1 MRIKKL
7 LLTLVAL
14 IVLLPIVLTA
24 LYSFFPKTEIAALLK
39 SRNNF
44 DPSVWMPLTLS
55 PSMASLSQHYTVLI
69 EDPAVLRLLCNSLL
83 YTLATL
89 VLQAVFIPMFS
100 FALAKMRFF
109 GRGLLSFLVVCLMI
123 LPFQVTMAPNV
134 LTLRYLG
141 LLGSPWA
148 VILPMA
154 FAPFY
159 IFLLR
164 QFMLALPS
172 EMLEAS
178 AVDGAGALRT
188 FLWIALPPC
197 RPVLGAAAAL
207 SFADLWN
214 MVEQPLLY
222 LSGRDDLMPLS
233 VMFNQLSE
241 KNAEIAFAGAT
252 LYIIPAVLVYLYF
265 QKDIEAGIQLSE
277 LK

>member
-1 MRIKKL
+1 MRIKRL

-14 IVLLPIVLTA
+14 ILLLPIVMTC
-24 LYSFFPKTEIAALLK
+24 LYSFFPKTEISTFLK
-39 SRNNF
+39 SRNNY
-44 DPSVWMPLTLS
+44 DPEVFMPFELS
-55 PSMASLSQHYTVLI
+55 PSVFSLAQHYTVLVQ
-69 EDPAVLRLLCNSLL
+69 DASVLRLLCNSLF
-83 YTLATL
+83 YTLTTL
-89 VLQAVFIPMFS
+89 ALQTLIIPMFS
-100 FALAKMRFF
+100 FALAKMRFR
-109 GRGLLSFLVVCLMI
+109 GRNALSFLIVCLMI

-134 LTLRYLG
+134 LTLKALG
-141 LLGSPWA
+141 LLGSVWA

-159 IFLLR
+159 VFLLR
-164 QFMLALPS
+164 QFMVALPT
-172 EMLEAS
+172 EMLEAA
-178 AVDGAGALRT
+178 AVDGASALRT
-188 FLWIALPPC
+188 FFFIALPPC
-197 RPVLGAAAAL
+197 RPVLGAALAL

>member
-1 MRIKKL
+1 MRIKRL
-7 LLTLVAL
+7 LLTIIAL

-24 LYSFFPKTEIAALLK
+24 LYSFFPKAEISALLK

-44 DPSVWMPLTLS
+44 DPSAWMPLTLS
-55 PSMASLSQHYTVLI
+55 PSMVSLSQHYTVLV

-89 VLQAVFIPMFS
+89 LLQALFIPMFA

-134 LTLRYLG
+134 LTLRFLG

-164 QFMLALPS
+164 QFMLALPN

-188 FLWIALPPC
+188 FFLIALPPC

-222 LSGRDDLMPLS
+222 LSGHDDLMPLS

-265 QKDIEAGIQLSE
+265 QKDIETGIQLSE

>member
-1 MRIKKL
+1 MRIKKW

-44 DPSVWMPLTLS
+44 DLSVWMPLTLS
-55 PSMASLSQHYTVLI
+55 PSMVSLSQHYTVLI
-69 EDPAVLRLLCNSLL
+69 EDPAVLKLLCNSLL

-89 VLQAVFIPMFS
+89 VLQALFIPMFS

-154 FAPFY
+154 FSPFY

-188 FLWIALPPC
+188 FFWIALPPC
-197 RPVLGAAAAL
+197 RPVLGAAVAL

-222 LSGRDDLMPLS
+222 LSGHDDLMPLS

>member
-1 MRIKKL
+1 MRIRRFFLSALAIL
-7 LLTLVAL
+7 L
-14 IVLLPIVLTA
+14 LLPIVMTC
-24 LYSFFPKTEIAALLK
+24 LYSFFPKTEISAFLA
-39 SRNNF
+39 SRNNY
-44 DPSVWMPLTLS
+44 DLNTWMPFELS
-55 PSMASLSQHYTVLI
+55 PSVFSLRQHYTILI
-69 EDPAVLRLLCNSLL
+69 EDPMVLRLLCNSLF
-83 YTLATL
+83 YTIVTLA
-89 VLQAVFIPMFS
+89 LQALFIPMLAFC
-100 FALAKMRFF
+100 LAKMRFK
-109 GRGLLSFLVVCLMI
+109 GRNALSFMVVCLMI

-134 LTLRYLG
+134 LTLKTIG
-141 LLGSPWA
+141 LLGTIWS

-164 QFMLALPS
+164 QFMLALPD

-178 AVDGAGALRT
+178 AVDGAGAIRT
-188 FLWIALPPC
+188 FFTVALPPC
-197 RPVLGAAAAL
+197 RPVLGAALAL

-222 LSGRDDLMPLS
+222 LENRSDLMPLS
-233 VMFNQLSE
+233 VMFNQISE
-241 KNAEIAFAGAT
+241 QNGEIAFAGAT